1 MPDQQ
6 PKKRRKR
13 NAPKIARKLRNKHS
27 RPSLPSAPPDDV
39 ANDPALADN
48 EPSPPEDDLPSPIL
62 IAPSKPSKDQI
73 IDDLKKQKKS
83 AQNRGYY
90 LEKVVEKKDVTI
102 DDQKE
107 KVKSLVKNEIR
118 LSLLEAA
125 AQARAAELKANA
137 EIARHCG
144 ARVPRHRA
152 TPFHAVRPVGC
163 CFHLP
168 FLIFVTGPSSFSN
181 LQSASMPKYHPLFFQ
196 LIVSIF
202 YLLSSTSATHPSL
215 VVSAFPPW
223 LRPGNPGGR
232 LFTSPHTYSTPQNN
246 GRRTIKKEEKEER
259 SYLGATTAG
268 QKSEVEVFHSSGCFG
283 EQSCPRRR

>member
-137 EIARHCG
+137 EKLAATLDARTSRYSNYRERKEDELKRTKKKAKDKIAKLEEDKIKEVG
-144 ARVPRHRA
+144 AIKTSSERA
-152 TPFHAVRPVGC
+152 YQKLHVSYIFSYVLR
-163 CFHLP
+163 
-168 FLIFVTGPSSFSN
+168 LIGAISLTYLN
-181 LQSASMPKYHPLFFQ
+181 YHVILFFCRK
-196 LIVSIF
+196 II
-202 YLLSSTSATHPSL
+202 
-215 VVSAFPPW
+215 
-223 LRPGNPGGR
+223 
-232 LFTSPHTYSTPQNN
+232 
-246 GRRTIKKEEKEER
+246 
-259 SYLGATTAG
+259 
-268 QKSEVEVFHSSGCFG
+268 
-283 EQSCPRRR
+283 